1 MSFFRS
7 LYGKISLIFLA
18 LLLVMALIQVGIS
31 VNAALHY
38 VQETDQKLNQNLAA
52 NLAEE
57 FRPFLSDTL
66 KYSDIQQTMHFL
78 MVTNPR
84 VEIYLLD
91 STGTILTFFA
101 PPEKIKRRRVSLQPI
116 RQFLEQPGSLPIPG
130 DDPRSLRRQKPFSVA
145 KVQLTPEKQ
154 GYLYVILGGE
164 DYDSAAAM
172 VRDSYIL
179 RLSTTILLSVFLL
192 TGLVGLL
199 LFNLL
204 TKKFQRM
211 TRVVREFENGN
222 YRRRI
227 ELDSQDEAGTLA
239 RAFNQMADTIVRNM
253 DELKR
258 TDDLRRELV
267 ANVSHDLR
275 SPLASLQGYI
285 ETILMKDAELHPDE
299 REKYLHILLNN
310 TRTLNSLVGELFE
323 LSKLEARQIEPNIES
338 FCMAELTQDIVLKFQ
353 PAAEKIPITLRAEL
367 PRDLPHVRADIALI
381 DRALSNLIDNALRFT
396 PRGGTVTIEL
406 KAKNDRVFVAVSD
419 TGEGIP
425 AEELPRIFE
434 RYYRS
439 ERINPRRTGAGLGL
453 AIAQKIIELHNSHI
467 QVKSVL
473 RRGTTFSFALSS
485 R

>member
-18 LLLVMALIQVGIS
+18 LLLIMALVQVGIS
-31 VNAALHY
+31 VNAALRY
-38 VQETDQKLNQNLAA
+38 VQETDQKLNLKLAA

-57 FRPFLSDTL
+57 FKPFLSDTL
-66 KYSDIQQTMHFL
+66 KYSDIQQTMHYL

-91 STGTILTFFA
+91 STGAILSFFA
-101 PPEKIKRRRVSLQPI
+101 EPEKVKRRSVSLEPI
-116 RQFLEQPGSLPIPG
+116 RQFLTDPASLPIPG
-130 DDPRSLRRQKPFSVA
+130 DDPRHRERQKPFSVA
-145 KVQLTPEKQ
+145 QVQLTPEKQ

-179 RLSTTILLSVFLL
+179 RLSTIVLLSVFLV

-211 TRVVREFENGN
+211 TEVVRQFEHGD
-222 YRRRI
+222 YRKRI
-227 ELDSQDEAGTLA
+227 TVESQDEVGGLA

-253 DELKR
+253 EELKR

-285 ETILMKDAELHPDE
+285 ETILIKDASLSREE

-353 PAAEKIPITLRAEL
+353 PVAESMQVTLKADL
-367 PRDLPHVRADIALI
+367 PHDLPHVRADIALI
-381 DRALSNLIDNALRFT
+381 DRAISNLIDNALRFT

-406 KAKNDRVFVAVSD
+406 SAKKKRVFVSVAD

-439 ERINPRRTGAGLGL
+439 ERVNPRRAGAGLGL

-467 QVKSVL
+467 QVKSAL
-473 RRGTTFSFALSS
+473 RRGTTFSFALASH
-485 R
+485 